1 MLFALTFL
9 IQFSNKKQNKNL
21 NFDTFDI
28 HLLQILCN
36 FVQSIFNIKY
46 DTWYIFLFL
55 FFKSQLIRRILRYMK
70 LQWIKWSVQWIIYS
84 DMEIEEKKQEHSN
97 TWIVH
102 EKSGINLN
110 APDLFLKDS
119 LYNLENSSEETIP
132 LRYLNNNWIKY
143 PWIHSREKI
152 SNLNVSCPVKK
163 KKEF

>member
-21 NFDTFDI
+21 NFDTSDI

-70 LQWIKWSVQWIIYS
+70 LQRIKWSVQWIIYS

-102 EKSGINLN
+102 EKSARYQSQRTWFVPQGLIVQSWK
-110 APDLFLKDS
+110 FLGGNHS
-119 LYNLENSSEETIP
+119 TEILEQ
-132 LRYLNNNWIKY
+132 
-143 PWIHSREKI
+143 
-152 SNLNVSCPVKK
+152 
-163 KKEF
+163 